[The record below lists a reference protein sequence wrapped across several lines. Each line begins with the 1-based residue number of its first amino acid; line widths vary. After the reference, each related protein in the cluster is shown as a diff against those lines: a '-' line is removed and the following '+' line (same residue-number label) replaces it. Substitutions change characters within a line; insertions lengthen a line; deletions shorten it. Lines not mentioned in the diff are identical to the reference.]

1 MVLLKTLFHSIQFKL
16 FFLILYPSILKR
28 YIKVSPFSGRLR
40 ERGREGADKGVTGGG
55 QVVLYFSGR
64 GEIMKLRILKQ
75 WKNFVTLK

>member
-16 FFLILYPSILKR
+16 FFLILHPSILKR

-55 QVVLYFSGR
+55 QVVLYFSRER
-64 GEIMKLRILKQ
+64 GDNEI
-75 WKNFVTLK
+75 KNSEAVEEFC